1 MSSPVKKEKQVEK
14 TIFDA
19 LNEIITIRFS
29 IKNFSE
35 ELKKVKVKNSTIL
48 QAYCD
53 NIDIFSDEFSST
65 FFEELHKET
74 DSLIKFVF
82 KV

>member
-1 MSSPVKKEKQVEK
+1 MKKEKQTEK

-29 IKNFSE
+29 IKAFSE
-35 ELKKVKVKNSTIL
+35 ELKKVKVRNSTIL

-53 NIDIFSDEFSST
+53 NIETFSDEFSSS
-65 FFEELHKET
+65 FFDELLKET

-82 KV
+82 KVI